1 MIYEQILLG
10 PIDYIKGLPSKNVR
24 GILIEAL
31 ASWFTI
37 PEESL
42 NRIESIVSSLHH
54 ASLLLDDVE
63 DQSPLRRGKP
73 SAYRIFG
80 VSQTINSANYLYVTV
95 VDELLH
101 LNASASQEAFLGM
114 LSSLTLTKQIFNIY
128 CLSRRD
134 EQSPHRT
141 KLRYPLG
148 SQEQFSLC
156 GRIYA
161 NDPIQ

>member
-1 MIYEQILLG
+1 MIRNQILLG
-10 PIDYIKGLPSKNVR
+10 PIEYIQGLPSKNVR

-37 PEESL
+37 SDESL
-42 NRIESIVSSLHH
+42 NHIEKIVSSLHH

-80 VSQTINSANYLYVTV
+80 VSQTINSANYLYVLAV
-95 VDELLH
+95 QELLQ
-101 LNASASQEAFLGM
+101 LNSSASHDAFLGM
-114 LSSLTLTKQIFNIY
+114 LVPLTLKGCGINTDY
-128 CLSRRD
+128 LGRRD
-134 EQSPHRT
+134 AQSPHWT

-148 SQEQFSLC
+148 TPKQRSLGC
-156 GRIYA
+156 RIYA
-161 NDPIQ
+161 NDPTQ

>member
-1 MIYEQILLG
+1 MIYNQILLG
-10 PIDYIKGLPSKNVR
+10 PIEYIQGLPSKNVR

-37 PEESL
+37 SEESL
-42 NRIESIVSSLHH
+42 SRTEKIVSSLHH

-80 VSQTINSANYLYVTV
+80 MPQTINSANYLYVTAV
-95 VDELLH
+95 QELLQ
-101 LNASASQEAFLGM
+101 LNASASHDAFLGL
-114 LSSLTLTKQIFNIY
+114 LSSLTLTGRGIKTDY
-128 CLSRRD
+128 LGRRD
-134 EQSPHRT
+134 AQSPHWT

-148 SQEQFSLC
+148 TQKQCSLGC
-156 GRIYA
+156 RIYA
-161 NDPIQ
+161 NDPTQ

>member
-10 PIDYIKGLPSKNVR
+10 PIEYIKGLPSKNVR

-73 SAYRIFG
+73 SAHRIFG
-80 VSQTINSANYLYVTV
+80 VSQTINSANYLYVTA

-101 LNASASQEAFLGM
+101 LNASTSQEAFLGM
-114 LSSLTLTKQIFNIY
+114 MSPLALTK
-128 CLSRRD
+128 
-134 EQSPHRT
+134 
-141 KLRYPLG
+141 
-148 SQEQFSLC
+148 
-156 GRIYA
+156 
-161 NDPIQ
+161 